1 VKQIVIGFVVMFGL
15 GQSSIALAQTC
26 AGGPSFA
33 AGPAHVSYGLGL
45 TSNTTGN
52 GGTIA
57 VGNDKVFA
65 GGGISALNIDG
76 VSGTSLGYNGV
87 VGAQVHDARNK
98 VFVCPA
104 VSVGYLNGP
113 QVLGI
118 DTSTTSVEGGASLG
132 IVAAKAA
139 SVTVIPNV
147 RASVVREQLNLK
159 GVSGSNVSETF
170 GLATFGMGLVFN
182 ERYALTP
189 HVSVPVGLDGAKPT
203 FALAL
208 TAAFGR
214 K

>member
-1 VKQIVIGFVVMFGL
+1 MGIVKQIVIGFVVMFGL
-15 GQSSIALAQTC
+15 GQSSIAFAQTC

-65 GGGISALNIDG
+65 GGGISTLNIDG

-104 VSVGYLNGP
+104 VSVGYLNTD
-113 QVLGI
+113 I
-118 DTSTTSVEGGASLG
+118 SITSVEGGASLG

-139 SVTVIPNV
+139 SVTVIPTV

-159 GVSGSNVSETF
+159 GVTGSNVSETF
-170 GLATFGMGLVFN
+170 GLATFGVGLAFN

-189 HVSVPVGLDGAKPT
+189 HVSVPVGRDGGNT
-203 FALAL
+203 RFGLAL
-208 TAAFGR
+208 TAALGR